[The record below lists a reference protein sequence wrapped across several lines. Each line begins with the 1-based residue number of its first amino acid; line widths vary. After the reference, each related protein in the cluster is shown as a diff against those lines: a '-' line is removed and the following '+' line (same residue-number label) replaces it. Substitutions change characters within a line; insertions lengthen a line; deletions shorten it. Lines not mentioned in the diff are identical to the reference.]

1 VCSYR
6 RPIMTFEPNPS
17 RPSLHKNSAPIRPS
31 RSSSSSSSLLT
42 RASQHPPPTSR
53 ILLQTSSPS
62 TSHHHHL
69 PTYLPTY
76 LPTCTTCRDKHCSA
90 SPRAR
95 QSQHQTAGPLHPP
108 PHSDLLLRPRC
119 FRLTACLFVES
130 HRALLPISSPIS
142 LLPLNPYPSR

>member
-31 RSSSSSSSLLT
+31 SRSSSSLLT
-42 RASQHPPPTSR
+42 RASQHPPR
-53 ILLQTSSPS
+53 RRGSSSKPPPPPPPI
-62 TSHHHHL
+62 T
-69 PTYLPTY
+69 TTY

-95 QSQHQTAGPLHPP
+95 QSQPQTAGPLHP

-119 FRLTACLFVES
+119 FRFTACLFVES